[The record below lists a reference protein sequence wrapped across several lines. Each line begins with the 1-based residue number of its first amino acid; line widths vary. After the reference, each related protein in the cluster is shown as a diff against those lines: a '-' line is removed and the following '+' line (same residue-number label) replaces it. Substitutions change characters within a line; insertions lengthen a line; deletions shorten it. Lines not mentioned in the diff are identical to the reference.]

1 MLIVR
6 LVIVA
11 NPEIG
16 IVHSKYKPLN
26 LKAGSI
32 DNHKLS
38 DRNEGE
44 GRFGNRA
51 RLQHTQRH
59 LTAKEKT
66 SPFHSAVCI
75 G

>member
-1 MLIVR
+1 MLFAR

-16 IVHSKYKPLN
+16 IAHLKYKPLN
-26 LKAGSI
+26 LKARSI

-44 GRFGNRA
+44 GRFGNHA

-59 LTAKEKT
+59 LTAKQK
-66 SPFHSAVCI
+66 A
-75 G
+75 